1 MKIFLRLLL
10 VIICCSGSNAGFAQD
25 FHYSQFYE
33 MPMLRNPAL
42 TGMFLGDIKV
52 ATAFRTQWNGITTPY
67 KTVSVGAEFK
77 LPSDENRAVR
87 LSTGLQVDRDVAGDS
102 KLSKTQLM
110 PVVNLHLPIQHDA
123 NSYVSVAFAGSA
135 VHHSFDRSGL
145 TFDDQFVNGTV
156 TGSSGQ
162 KFNFSNRS
170 YFNGVSLG
178 LSYNYGGLDAT
189 DSRYYIG
196 AAIFNIAQKEAVP
209 YFQDTISMKYNK
221 KISANAGSVIPTSAE
236 DRFTF
241 YADYFKQ
248 TGNSLFQIGALFTH
262 DFYQH
267 DLDQDLKTGITVG
280 IIHRW
285 ADAVVPVIKLEYYNL
300 VMGFSYDANI
310 SQLAVASRIKNA
322 FELTLSYKGFLNM
335 RNSTLRQVWCP
346 R

>member
-1 MKIFLRLLL
+1 MKTFLKSILL
-10 VIICCSGSNAGFAQD
+10 IIYSFNGNVGFAQD
-25 FHYSQFYE
+25 IHFSQFYE

-52 ATAFRTQWNGITTPY
+52 GTAYRMQWNGITTPY
-67 KTVSVGAEFK
+67 KTTAIGAEFK
-77 LPSDENRAVR
+77 LPSDENKAVR
-87 LSTGLQVDRDVAGDS
+87 LSTGVQLDRDVAGDS

-110 PVVNLHLPIQHDA
+110 PVLNMHLPIRHDA
-123 NSYVSVAFAGSA
+123 NSYVSVAFGGSA
-135 VHHSFDRSGL
+135 VHHSFDRSKL
-145 TFDDQFVNGTV
+145 TFDDQFVNGAV

-162 KFNFSNRS
+162 TFNFSNRS
-170 YFNGVSLG
+170 YFNGVTLG

-189 DSRYYIG
+189 DSRYYVG
-196 AAIFNIAQKEAVP
+196 AAVFNIAGKEEVP
-209 YFQDTISMKYNK
+209 YFQDTITMKYNR
-221 KISANAGSVIPTSAE
+221 KISVNAGTVTPTSAE

-248 TGNSLFQIGALFTH
+248 TGNSLFQIGVLFTH

-267 DLDQDLKTGITVG
+267 DLDQDLKTGITFGV
-280 IIHRW
+280 IHRW
-285 ADAVVPVIKLEYYNL
+285 ADAVMPVVKLEYYNL
-300 VMGFSYDANI
+300 VMGFSYDVNT

-335 RNSTLRQVWCP
+335 RNSTLRQTWCP

>member
-1 MKIFLRLLL
+1 MKTLFKLLP
-10 VIICCSGSNAGFAQD
+10 IIVLCSVSHAGFTQD
-25 FHYSQFYE
+25 IHYSQFYE

-52 ATAFRTQWNGITTPY
+52 GGAYRTQWDGITAPY
-67 KTVSVGAEFK
+67 KTIAIGAEFK
-77 LPSDENRAVR
+77 MPSDENRSVR

-102 KLSKTQLM
+102 KLSKTQIM
-110 PVVNLHLPIQHDA
+110 PVLNFHLPINGDE
-123 NSYVSVAFAGSA
+123 NSYLSAAFAGSM

-156 TGSSGQ
+156 TGTSSQ
-162 KFNFSNRS
+162 KFNFSNRT
-170 YFNGVSLG
+170 YFNGASLG
-178 LSYNYGGLDAT
+178 FSYNYGGLDAT
-189 DSRYYIG
+189 DNRYYLG
-196 AAIFNIAQKEAVP
+196 VGVFNLVKRETVP
-209 YFQDTISMKYNK
+209 YFLDTVTLKYNK
-221 KISANAGSVIPTSAE
+221 KFSANAGAVTPTGPE

-248 TGNSLFQIGALFTH
+248 TGNSLFQIGVLFTH

-267 DLDQDLKTGITVG
+267 DLDQDLKTGITLGV
-280 IIHRW
+280 IHRW
-285 ADAVVPVIKLEYYNL
+285 GDAVMPVIKLEYYNL
-300 VMGFSYDANI
+300 VMGFSYDVNT
-310 SQLAVASRIKNA
+310 SHLAVASRIKNA